1 MGLENIEVTRTQKQK
16 HCMFSCT
23 CESQHLMCILDYEC
37 GVDCETRTET
47 RKKER
52 EKYRGSVRTRACD
65 LKSEKG
71 AGKKRWEGKGVGEKR

>member
-1 MGLENIEVTRTQKQK
+1 MKLELRP
-16 HCMFSCT
+16 
-23 CESQHLMCILDYEC
+23 
-37 GVDCETRTET
+37 G
-47 RKKER
+47 KER